1 MKDYRQIIA
10 HPEIFGNVQ
19 SVDES
24 GRRTEVFFPKIKLS
38 WRLWWIERSSSGR
51 PRCQKLDG
59 EAAFIWHLRSERPI
73 HRRERTKLWI
83 CFMSATLFA
92 TTLVFAAQIPDAEY
106 EAVAEEYVRGY
117 FAARPLQGTA
127 LGLHEYDGKITDYSR
142 LALDAELSRLRRFDD
157 RLKKFDPD
165 KLSQRQSI
173 DLRILQA
180 AIKKELF
187 QMQDMSI
194 FERNPMVY
202 ARAADVNVYVK
213 RNFAPLEDRV
223 RSIVAIESQVP
234 NIVIAAKTNLSDV
247 LPRPYV
253 ELAIQIAKGSSDF
266 LKKNLVAAIADL
278 KDERVRVEFQEA
290 NRKAAATLT
299 DYAAWLE
306 RDKLPKASPD
316 FALGTEKFQPLLAE
330 TELVDLP
337 PEKILEIAT
346 TQLKAEQNT
355 FAVAAKKI
363 DPGKSPGEVFKQIQ
377 SEHPTPESLLPDI
390 GKNLEQIRKYVA
402 GHHLVTIPSEV
413 RARVKETPQ
422 YRRAVSFASMDTPG
436 PFERRATEAYYY
448 VTPTESEWPQ
458 KQKEEWLTAFNYYN
472 ADIVSIHEVYPGH
485 YVQFLRLN
493 ASPASK
499 VEKIFGSYAFIEGW
513 AHYCEK
519 MMIDEGYSGAPTP
532 SPTPRPSASLGTTA
546 TPKAKPSPNTSPTS
560 SFNDIKRAANYRMAQ
575 ADEAML
581 RLCRLCV
588 SIKMHTQ
595 NMTVAEGT
603 KFFQENCYY
612 EEKPARA
619 EAMRGTFDPDYL
631 NYTLG
636 KLQILK
642 LRDDYKAQQGDDFSL
657 QKFHNELLNHGMP
670 PIRLLR
676 EIMLKDKS
684 KWDKVL

>member
-1 MKDYRQIIA
+1 
-10 HPEIFGNVQ
+10 
-19 SVDES
+19 
-24 GRRTEVFFPKIKLS
+24 
-38 WRLWWIERSSSGR
+38 
-51 PRCQKLDG
+51 
-59 EAAFIWHLRSERPI
+59 
-73 HRRERTKLWI
+73 
-83 CFMSATLFA
+83 MSAICFA
-92 TTLVFAAQIPDAEY
+92 TTLVLAAQTPDAEY
-106 EAVAEEYVRGY
+106 EAVAEEYIRGY

-180 AIKKELF
+180 AVKKELF
-187 QMQDMSI
+187 QMEDMSI

-223 RSIVAIESQVP
+223 RSIAAIESQVP
-234 NIVIAAKTNLSDV
+234 NIIIAAKTNLSDV

-253 ELAIQIAKGSSDF
+253 ELAIQIAKGSADF

-290 NRKAAATLT
+290 NRKAAAALT

-306 RDKLPKASPD
+306 REKLPKASTD
-316 FALGTEKFQPLLAE
+316 FALGAEKFQRLLAE

-337 PEKILEIAT
+337 PEKILQIGMS
-346 TQLKAEQNT
+346 QLKAEQNS
-355 FAVAAKKI
+355 FAEAAKRI
-363 DPGKSPGEVFKQIQ
+363 DPGKSPAEIFKQIQ
-377 SEHPTPESLLPDI
+377 SEHPTPESLLSDI

-402 GHHLVTIPSEV
+402 GHHLVTVPSEV

-448 VTPTESEWPQ
+448 VTPTESEWPE

-519 MMIDEGYSGAPTP
+519 MMIDEGYSGTPTP
-532 SPTPRPSASLGTTA
+532 SPAPKASASPGTSA
-546 TPKAKPSPNTSPTS
+546 TPKAKPSPKTSPTS
-560 SFNDIKRAANYRMAQ
+560 SVDDIKRAAKYRMAQ

-595 NMTVAEGT
+595 NMTVDEGT

-612 EEKPARA
+612 EEKPART
-619 EAMRGTFDPDYL
+619 EAMRGTFDPGYL

-642 LRDDYKAQQGDDFSL
+642 LRDDYKGQQGDEFSL

-684 KWDKVL
+684 KWDQVL